1 MNINIISRNVVLV
14 KTIKLINSNTGA
26 ARNLVKHLSS
36 STPIRNKKQGKSRSL
51 LELVKTLETNK
62 QKPHKQKRVGW
73 NQISEQPHTANIE
86 SEAITRTIKEKAT
99 QKVILQRELDTLNSN
114 HEPKEP
120 VVWNRNSE
128 QLYAEKIESKA
139 IMKTIKEKKIKLAE
153 ERKEMWRKEIDI
165 FQSKSNMYPFAA
177 NPGKEFIQ
185 CLRSHLNKSNENDPN
200 VYAFLSFVD
209 TASNT
214 ELFHKEG
221 NIGNFISSEF
231 KETSCKM
238 NTSSVLHSLHRI
250 SLRLIDEQILAN
262 FPDSTNKQIH
272 FSLAYVWVMSKE
284 TWGQGNSYEYLKTF
298 LQYFLNENVF
308 PSLTAPEFVFCVY
321 LAGRIRRFPDARIGK
336 EKNADQT
343 ERNIEFQISEILEK
357 TIINHMPSLTCQ
369 EVGILANGLYTSRL
383 LIQPENKNL
392 RDSLLLRLL
401 TEDDVIENQEA
412 ITPILKNL
420 TTRDFQIDI
429 ENINLLMQ
437 KFLPIM
443 PMLDHIAVIR

>member
-1 MNINIISRNVVLV
+1 MNVNIISRNLVVV
-14 KTIKLINSNTGA
+14 KTIKLINSNTGG
-26 ARNLVKHLSS
+26 ARNLVKYLSS

-86 SEAITRTIKEKAT
+86 SKAITRTIKEKAT

-120 VVWNRNSE
+120 VVWNQISE
-128 QLYAEKIESKA
+128 QLYAKKIESEA
-139 IMKTIKEKKIKLAE
+139 ITKTIKEKEINVAKKRKE
-153 ERKEMWRKEIDI
+153 KEMWRKAIDI

-177 NPGKEFIQ
+177 NPGKELIQ

-272 FSLAYVWVMSKE
+272 FSLAYVWSSFR
-284 TWGQGNSYEYLKTF
+284 GQGNSYEYLKTF

>member
-1 MNINIISRNVVLV
+1 MNVNIISRNLVVV
-14 KTIKLINSNTGA
+14 KTIKLINSNTGG
-26 ARNLVKHLSS
+26 ARNLVKYLSS

-62 QKPHKQKRVGW
+62 QKPHKQKPVAW
-73 NQISEQPHTANIE
+73 NQISEQPHAANIE
-86 SEAITRTIKEKAT
+86 SKAITRTIKEKET

-120 VVWNRNSE
+120 VVWNQISE
-128 QLYAEKIESKA
+128 QPYAKKVESKT
-139 IMKTIKEKKIKLAE
+139 IPKTIKEQ
-153 ERKEMWRKEIDI
+153 EIDV
-165 FQSKSNMYPFAA
+165 FQSNPNMYEFAA
-177 NPGKEFIQ
+177 NPGKELIQ

-200 VYAFLSFVD
+200 IYAFLSFVD
-209 TASNT
+209 TASNI

-221 NIGNFISSEF
+221 NIVDFISSEF
-231 KETSCKM
+231 GETSCKM

-262 FPDSTNKQIH
+262 FPDSTNKQTL
-272 FSLAYVWVMSKE
+272 FSLAYVWAMSSL
-284 TWGQGNSYEYLKTF
+284 GQGKNFYEYPKTF
-298 LQYFLNENVF
+298 LQYFLDENVF

-321 LAGRIRRFPDARIGK
+321 LAGRIRHFPNARIGK

-443 PMLDHIAVIR
+443 PMLNHLAVIR